1 MALKVLLLRKKLTD
15 KQTELRTLDKA
26 AEGFKAREQELAAD
40 IEAAQTEEERSA
52 VESAVDAFE
61 AERSDNDQQ
70 RAAVRADI
78 EALEA
83 EIRTAEDA
91 ARESRTGK
99 PAGHERKDV
108 TYMETA
114 ETRTRFFG
122 LTIQERDAFIQ
133 REDVQTFLTRIREMK
148 GQTRSVTGAELG
160 IPTVMLD
167 ILRENIGRYS
177 KLISRVRYKPLKG
190 KARQNIAGTVPAAV
204 WTESVASLNELELSF
219 TQMEMDGYKVGGY
232 LAIPNSTLEDD
243 DNLNLAYEVMDMMGQ
258 ALGKAI
264 DWSIVYGT
272 GNKMPVGY
280 MTRLAAQSKPAW
292 WGNNQGEF
300 KDLHTSH
307 ILKLNVADA
316 TGVEFFQ
323 ALIGALAVADP
334 TYSQS
339 GEPTWVMNRKTH
351 LDILARAL
359 AFNAAGALVAGMN
372 NTMPVIGG
380 LIVDLPGLPDY
391 EISGGFLDVYTL
403 VERAGANV
411 RSSDIPLMIQDQ
423 TLFVAT
429 QRMDGKPS
437 IGEAFVGVSYDNTDV
452 TTTHEFD
459 PDYANMDLGVLTV
472 TSAAGTS
479 SGQTKLTVS
488 GNDGDL
494 KVKVGAQP
502 AAVKPGMKPNSKW
515 TAYTSGTD
523 LKAATGSYAT
533 VVEID
538 EFGKVVAA
546 GSVAVTANGG

>member
-1 MALKVLLLRKKLTD
+1 MALKVLLLRRKLTD
-15 KQTELRTLDKA
+15 KQTELRGLEKT
-26 AEGFKAREQELAAD
+26 AEGYEAREAALAAD
-40 IEAAQTEEERSA
+40 IEAAQTEEERSVVEDA
-52 VESAVDAFE
+52 VEAFE
-61 AERSDNDQQ
+61 AERTANTEQQ
-70 RAAVRADI
+70 EALRADI
-78 EALEA
+78 QALEA

-91 ARESRTGK
+91 AREARTGK
-99 PAGHERKDV
+99 PAGSERKDV
-108 TYMETA
+108 THMETA

-133 REDVQTFLTRIREMK
+133 REDVQAFLTRIREMK
-148 GQTRSVTGAELG
+148 GQNRSVTGAELG

-204 WTESVASLNELELSF
+204 WTEAAGSLNELELSF
-219 TQMEMDGYKVGGY
+219 NQIEMDGYKVGGY

-264 DWSIVYGT
+264 DLAIVYGD
-272 GNKMPVGY
+272 GKKMPVGY
-280 MTRLAAQSKPAW
+280 MSRLAASSQPAW
-292 WGNNQGEF
+292 WGTDQGEF
-300 KDLHTSH
+300 TDLHTSH
-307 ILKLNVADA
+307 ILKLNVAGA

-339 GEPTWVMNRKTH
+339 GEPTWVMNHKTH
-351 LDILARAL
+351 MDILARAL
-359 AFNAAGALVAGMN
+359 AFNAAGALVAGMS

-380 LIVDLPGLPDY
+380 LIVELPGMPDH

-429 QRMDGKPS
+429 QRMDGKPAV
-437 IGEAFVGVSYDNTDV
+437 GEAFVGVSYDNTDV
-452 TTTHEFD
+452 TTTHHFA

-472 TSAAGTS
+472 TSAAGTA

-488 GNDGDL
+488 GNEGDL
-494 KVKVGAQP
+494 MVKVGAQP
-502 AAVKPGMKPNSKW
+502 VAVKPGMKPNSKW
-515 TAYTSGTD
+515 TAYTSGSD
-523 LKAATGSYAT
+523 LTAATGTYAT

-538 EFGKVVAA
+538 EYGKVVAA
-546 GSVAVTANGG
+546 GSAAVTANGG

>member
-1 MALKVLLLRKKLTD
+1 MALKVLLLRRKLTD
-15 KQTELRTLDKA
+15 KQTELRDLEKI
-26 AEGFKAREQELAAD
+26 AEGYEARETELAAD
-40 IEAAQTEEERSA
+40 IEAAQTEEERSVVEDA
-52 VESAVDAFE
+52 VNTFE
-61 AERSDNDQQ
+61 AERSANAEQQ
-70 RAAVRADI
+70 EALRADI

-83 EIRTAEDA
+83 EIRTAEDT
-91 ARESRTGK
+91 ARQTRAGK
-99 PAGHERKDV
+99 PAGDQRKDV

-114 ETRTRFFG
+114 ETRSRFFG
-122 LTIQERDAFIQ
+122 LTIQQRDAFIQ

-148 GQTRSVTGAELG
+148 GQTRAVSGAELG

-177 KLISRVRYKPLKG
+177 KLIGRVRYKPLKG

-204 WTESVASLNELELSF
+204 WTEAVANLNELELAF
-219 TQMEMDGYKVGGY
+219 TQIEMDGYKVGGY

-243 DNLNLAYEVMDMMGQ
+243 DNLNLAYEVMDMLGQ

-264 DWSIVYGT
+264 DWAIVYGD

-280 MTRLAAQSKPAW
+280 MSRLAAQSKPSW

-300 KDLHTSH
+300 TDLHTSH
-307 ILKLNVADA
+307 ILKIDSASA
-316 TGVEFFQ
+316 TGVAFFQ
-323 ALIGALAVADP
+323 ALIGALAAADP

-351 LDILARAL
+351 MDILARAL
-359 AFNAAGALVAGMN
+359 AFNTAGALVAGMN

-380 LIVDLPGLPDY
+380 LIVELPGLPDY

-437 IGEAFVGVSYDNTDV
+437 IGEAFVAVSYDNTDV
-452 TTTHEFD
+452 TTAHEFA
-459 PDYANMDLGVLTV
+459 PDYANMDLGILTV

-479 SGQTKLTVS
+479 AGQTKLTVS
-488 GNDGDL
+488 GNTGNL
-494 KVKVGAQP
+494 KVKVGTQP
-502 AAVKPGMKPNSKW
+502 ETVKPGMKPNSKW
-515 TAYTSGTD
+515 ASYTSGSD
-523 LKAATGSYAT
+523 LKAATGTYAT

-538 EFGKVVAA
+538 DAGKVVAA
-546 GSVAVTANGG
+546 GSAAVTANGG

>member
-1 MALKVLLLRKKLTD
+1 MALKVLMLRKKLTD

-26 AEGFKAREQELAAD
+26 AEGFEAREQELAAD
-40 IEAAQTEEERSA
+40 IEAAQTDEERSA
-52 VESAVDAFE
+52 VESAVEAFE

-70 RAAVRADI
+70 RAAIRADI

-91 ARESRTGK
+91 AREARTGK
-99 PAGHERKDV
+99 PAGNERKDV
-108 TYMETA
+108 THMETA
-114 ETRTRFFG
+114 QTRTRFFG

-133 REDVQTFLTRIREMK
+133 REDVQAFLTRVREMK
-148 GQTRSVTGAELG
+148 GQNRSVTGAELG

-167 ILRENIGRYS
+167 LLRENIGRYS
-177 KLISRVRYKPLKG
+177 KLIGRVRYKPLKG

-204 WTESVASLNELELSF
+204 WTEAAGSLNELELSF
-219 TQMEMDGYKVGGY
+219 NQIEMDGYKVGGY

-264 DWSIVYGT
+264 DWAIVYGD
-272 GNKMPVGY
+272 GKKMPVGY
-280 MTRLAAQSKPAW
+280 MSRLAASVQPAW
-292 WGNNQGEF
+292 WGTDQGEF
-300 KDLHTSH
+300 TDLHTSH
-307 ILKLNVADA
+307 ILKLNVAGA

-351 LDILARAL
+351 MDILARAL

-380 LIVDLPGLPDY
+380 LIVELPGMPDY
-391 EISGGFLDVYTL
+391 ELSGGYLDVYTL

-429 QRMDGKPS
+429 QRMDGKPAV
-437 IGEAFVGVSYDNTDV
+437 GEAFVGVSYDNTDV
-452 TTTHEFD
+452 TTTHDFA

-472 TSAAGTS
+472 TSAAGS
-479 SGQTKLTVS
+479 ASGKTKLTVS
-488 GNDGDL
+488 GNEGDL
-494 KVKVGAQP
+494 MVKVGAQP
-502 AAVKPGMKPNSKW
+502 VAVKPGMKPNSKW
-515 TAYTSGTD
+515 TAYTSGAD
-523 LKAATGSYAT
+523 LTAATGSYAT
-533 VVEID
+533 VVEVD
-538 EFGKVVAA
+538 DFGKVVAA
-546 GSVAVTANGG
+546 GSVTVTANGG